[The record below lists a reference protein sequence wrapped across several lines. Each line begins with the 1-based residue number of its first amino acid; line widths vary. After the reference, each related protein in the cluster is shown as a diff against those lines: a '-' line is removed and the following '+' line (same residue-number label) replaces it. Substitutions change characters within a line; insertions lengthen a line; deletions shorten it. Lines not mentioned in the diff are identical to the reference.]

1 MNFSQSRS
9 RRILLSDSQMGTDYA
24 SSEKGTQWAEI
35 LFYYFQLNMLTFIQ
49 RKINCVDRLTNE
61 SIGENEK
68 IANKGRVGHRVSGVV
83 VWSFSLANVAVIF
96 PRKVCGV

>member
-1 MNFSQSRS
+1 ML
-9 RRILLSDSQMGTDYA
+9 RRKKEPL
-24 SSEKGTQWAEI
+24 QWAEI

-61 SIGENEK
+61 SIGEYEK